1 MERFNINDT
10 KKFILKFEFNKFEF
24 NINKKKRRK
33 RRKSKAILFRQK
45 THTQVP

>member
-1 MERFNINDT
+1 M
-10 KKFILKFEFNKFEF
+10 
-24 NINKKKRRK
+24 NINKKIKKKEIKRK